1 MRQGFRPRQSRSK
14 MKQETNLIGS
24 IIKVIGSQNKTQ
36 IGITGKVVDET
47 KNSIV
52 VYDGKNKKRLL
63 RNEIKIIK
71 YGDKK

>member
-1 MRQGFRPRQSRSK
+1 